1 MEETTPLAVC
11 KHIRENVDVS
21 KLLFKGCHF
30 NAIVNNADF
39 FSGHI
44 YSDGGSVYW
53 GTIQQRTDSINN
65 CQLYKYFSYGGADSV
80 IPFKKGYE
88 NTPATAVAA
97 DITEGKTAWVNGE
110 LVTGTRPAP
119 INYLSGSKS
128 QNIANGASVTWT
140 FKFSTPFDSIPK
152 VSWTANFTL
161 SGGNVYNVSKTGFSF
176 TGTLRSGSW
185 SSSEYVTFSW
195 TATV

>member
-1 MEETTPLAVC
+1 MNLGTDTSGTT
-11 KHIRENVDVS
+11 
-21 KLLFKGCHF
+21 
-30 NAIVNNADF
+30 
-39 FSGHI
+39 
-44 YSDGGSVYW
+44 
-53 GTIQQRTDSINN
+53 
-65 CQLYKYFSYGGADSV
+65 
-80 IPFKKGYE
+80 
-88 NTPATAVAA
+88 ATAA
-97 DITEGKTAWVNGE
+97 DITKGKTAWVNGE

-161 SGGNVYNVSKTGFSF
+161 AGGNVYNVSKIGFSF